1 MKLPLLLSQFL
12 YKTRKLDLPGIG
24 RFVMDPAAVIPEE
37 SDKSEDTVA
46 TGITFSN
53 SPVTVPDDALINF
66 IKEHTGKM
74 KPLAAADLDFFLTTG
89 KQLLNIGKPF
99 YLEGIGTLQKNKDGR
114 LDFIPGEYS
123 TARLQDP
130 ATERKEKRP
139 ATTYDEPPPR
149 EYEPRSNTIRQALL
163 LIGLVGGLIVIG
175 WGGYYLYKRNTF
187 VEPTTEKPTEEN
199 KPAVVDA
206 GQPGAQSRPTNATTD
221 STKAGT
227 GDGAAQNST
236 AQTGGAQPAQPSA
249 AGTGTAG
256 ATSVKPAGKTDTQ
269 PSTTS
274 PSTASSI
281 TPTVVPPGAS
291 LYKFVILETTKKGR
305 ALRRYNQLLGY
316 QLNIKMDQK
325 DSSYF
330 KLYFPIAATIRDTTH
345 IRDSLM
351 DVYAAHVTIE
361 H

>member
-1 MKLPLLLSQFL
+1 LKLPQLLSQYL
-12 YKTRKLDLPGIG
+12 YQTKKLELPGIG
-24 RFVMDPAAVIPEE
+24 RFILDPAAVIPEE
-37 SDKSEDTVA
+37 SDKGGQAMA

-53 SPVTVPDDALINF
+53 TVITAPDDGLITF

-99 YLEGIGTLQKNKDGR
+99 YLEGIGTLMQNKDGR
-114 LDFIPGEYS
+114 LNFVPGEYS

-149 EYEPRSNTIRQALL
+149 DFEPKSNSIRQALL
-163 LIGLVGGLIVIG
+163 LVGLVGGLVAIG

-187 VEPTTEKPTEEN
+187 VEPPIEN
-199 KPAVVDA
+199 KPSLEAKPVVPDSNRVSADSSRNA
-206 GQPGAQSRPTNATTD
+206 GGQ
-221 STKAGT
+221 
-227 GDGAAQNST
+227 
-236 AQTGGAQPAQPSA
+236 
-249 AGTGTAG
+249 AG
-256 ATSVKPAGKTDTQ
+256 ATSAGQAGAVKTDKPAPDVT
-269 PSTTS
+269 PS
-274 PSTASSI
+274 STASA
-281 TPTVVPPGAS
+281 PTVVPPGAS
-291 LYKFVILETTKKGR
+291 LFKFVILETTKKGK

-361 H
+361 Q